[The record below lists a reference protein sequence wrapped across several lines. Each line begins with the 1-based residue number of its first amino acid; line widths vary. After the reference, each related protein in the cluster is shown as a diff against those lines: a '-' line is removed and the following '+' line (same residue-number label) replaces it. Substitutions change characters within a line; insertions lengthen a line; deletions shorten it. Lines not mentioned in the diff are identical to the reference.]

1 MNKSIETQAKNIEAA
16 IEDALTQLGASYDEV
31 DVDII
36 QEAGFLKK
44 AKVRV
49 TLKEKEVAKPAPVK
63 IEPKPE
69 VKKEEKP
76 KPEVKKEEKPKAEKK
91 EVKKDVKQEK
101 KETKAV
107 EKEVKKKEVAPTG
120 DMPAKFAKTLAFAT
134 TLVEL
139 LGSKAEVTHE
149 TTDKSFNINVNGEGV
164 GQIIGKGGEV
174 MNAIQTLVSSIAIAN
189 SAGEQKRV
197 YFNVEDYKERRTET
211 LKALAVRKAEKVKE
225 TGRFIKLEP
234 MNARERAIIHS
245 ALQEIQGIRTY
256 STGKEPHRCLCIA
269 PARKDD

>member
-1 MNKSIETQAKNIEAA
+1 MKTVETQAKNIEAA

-49 TLKEKEVAKPAPVK
+49 TLKEKEKEVVKPVTVK
-63 IEPKPE
+63 EE
-69 VKKEEKP
+69 VKKEEP
-76 KPEVKKEEKPKAEKK
+76 KKETKEKKTVEKKEAKK
-91 EVKKDVKQEK
+91 EVKEEK
-101 KETKAV
+101 KETKTE
-107 EKEVKKKEVAPTG
+107 EKEVKKEKKEKPVATG
-120 DMPAKFAKTLAFAT
+120 DMPAKFEKTLAFAT
-134 TLVEL
+134 KLVEL
-139 LGSKAEVTHE
+139 LGSKAEVTYE
-149 TTDKSFNINVNGEGV
+149 ITDKGFNINANGEGA
-164 GQIIGKGGEV
+164 GLIIGKGGEV

-256 STGKEPHRCLCIA
+256 STGKDPYRCLCIA

>member
-1 MNKSIETQAKNIEAA
+1 MSKSIETQAKTIEAA

-44 AKVRV
+44 AKVKV
-49 TLKEKEVAKPAPVK
+49 TMKATEKPVAVKE
-63 IEPKPE
+63 EPKVEIKQEPRQ
-69 VKKEEKP
+69 EKP
-76 KPEVKKEEKPKAEKK
+76 KHEKK
-91 EVKKDVKQEK
+91 EAPK
-101 KETKAV
+101 KETKPEA
-107 EKEVKKKEVAPTG
+107 KKEVIASAPKQPLPEG
-120 DMPAKFAKTLAFAT
+120 QMPAKFQKTLDFAA
-134 TLVEL
+134 TLIEL
-139 LGSKAEVTHE
+139 LGSEATVTHE
-149 TTDKSFNINVNGEGV
+149 ITDKSFNINVNGAGV

-174 MNAIQTLVSSIAIAN
+174 MNAIQTIVSSIAIAN
-189 SAGEQKRV
+189 SAGENKRV

-256 STGKEPHRCLCIA
+256 STGKDPYRCLCIA